1 MRRIM
6 SDSAAA
12 TASDRMCARTPL
24 HVLLAIGLL
33 ALLALMLP
41 GSAGAAYSHLP
52 VEATFPVEGC
62 SEIADIAVD
71 ESAGYVYVICDK
83 PYPEPVVIK
92 RYHLDGSKANFTGS
106 APYINGNE
114 LTGDPGSAEG
124 TFGREYSKLIAVD
137 NSSSPNHGKLFVT
150 NSPNVDVF
158 RPDGTFAGAVVQ
170 PVESSIPNR
179 LTGLDVGPDGS
190 IYIASLSPGDR
201 VSKYEPSFREVK
213 RLYGDVGGFGSSP
226 FGDPERVQ
234 VDSTGAI
241 WEAHGGFSVHQL
253 TKYEADQFTEE
264 LGIPAFNPPAEQ
276 VEPWIATP
284 SPFVANPL
292 LSGGFKQFDVDVTTN
307 DLYVDR
313 GDHIETYSQGTPEEM
328 AYPDAPSF
336 GGGGVLHES
345 NAVAVT
351 RNHHVYAS
359 TNAGPQFEPEQE
371 IVIFPA
377 GDILPNVH
385 TYPSNLEEVGHTT
398 ATLHGKVEP
407 AGGDPVDECFVEY
420 SPSASYS
427 SEVGTAPCSPDAST
441 SNYTADTEV
450 SAHLSSL
457 TEGELYHYRLV
468 AGNGHGTNTGID
480 RTVRSAF
487 VLRAKTLPAEEI
499 DTSGATLKASF
510 DPDGI
515 ETHFHFEYGITTAYG
530 EATSSEPGGSGKGVI
545 VVGQPITGL
554 PSGRVF
560 HYRLVAENEN
570 GTTYGPDLTFRTG
583 SAPDIGGV
591 RTTEIGPTSAVLHAR
606 INPVGYDT
614 EYTFEYGTTP
624 NYGRSVP
631 LPMGHLEPETEPVEL
646 EEDIE
651 GLEYGVTYHFRVVA
665 KNRWGTATSDDTTF
679 DYAPPLCPND
689 HVRQQTGS
697 SYLPDCRAYELVSP
711 GSAGAVVFFPSHAE
725 FEKEQTYLPFNQ
737 ETSYP
742 VNRGFAGSPSRFAFF
757 GGTGVVTGLNA
768 PNSFSDMY
776 MGTRTNTGWVTTVPG
791 LTGSEAFTTGQKECS
806 ESMALCIDRREP
818 QGEEFG
824 FPTEFAPYLF
834 TAAGKKLGQ
843 LPTNLAVIPGGR
855 EFQGQERMSGDFS
868 HFIFGSAEHQK
879 IGPCCSQ
886 PMVPAVAFAPG
897 GVPTGMG
904 SLYDND
910 IAAKTVSLI
919 SKLPGGGPLPE
930 VVPTSQGVE
939 IAGVSPDGSHVL
951 MQTPAAGGL
960 SYLYMRV
967 GGGLGVTYEVS
978 EGKPVAPIGMTRN
991 GSKVFFT
998 TPEQLSPQDTDSSED
1013 LYMWSEA
1020 TGQVTLLSQGDGN
1033 GNVDSCNAGWTSGCS
1048 VKPLNPEYAHPNGNR
1063 AVSAPNSMDDLF
1075 AEGSGDVYFYSPEI
1089 LDGSRPGIR
1098 NQRNLYVYRK
1108 GAVHLVA
1115 TLDPGTEINRMQ
1127 ISSDGLHAAMLT
1139 ASRLT
1144 SYDNRGFREMYTYDP
1159 ETERITC
1166 ASCNPSGAPPT
1177 GDVIASQGGRFM
1189 AEDGRVFFTS
1199 RDALVPR
1206 DRNGKIL
1213 DVYEY
1218 VNGRP
1223 QLITSGLGPRDYTG
1237 GSEILNL
1244 LEKPQH
1250 TGLEAVSRDGTDVF
1264 FSTFETLVSQ
1274 DHNGEFVKFYD
1285 ARTGG
1290 GFPNDPQPA
1299 PCAAADE
1306 CHGEGSAPPAPPVTA
1321 TGVNLGAGGNVVS
1334 QSKRHHKKHRGHK
1347 RRGRRHRANSHRG
1360 KNHRGKR
1367 HQRKQIHRNQGER
1380 SHG

>member
-1 MRRIM
+1 MRI
-6 SDSAAA
+6 SAAA
-12 TASDRMCARTPL
+12 IVSDRAGGRASSAA
-24 HVLLAIGLL
+24 LLAIGLL
-33 ALLALMLP
+33 AVLALVLP

-52 VEATFPVEGC
+52 SEKTFPVEGC

-71 ESAGYVYVICDK
+71 ESEGYVYVICDK

-92 RYHLDGSKANFTGS
+92 RYHLDGSEADFGGS
-106 APYINGNE
+106 APYISGNE
-114 LTGDPGSAEG
+114 LIGDPGSAEG
-124 TFGREYSKLIAVD
+124 TFGREYTKLIAVD
-137 NSSSPNHGKLFVT
+137 NSSSPNNGKLFVT

-213 RLYGDVGGFGSSP
+213 RLYGSIGGFGSSA

-276 VEPWIATP
+276 VEPWIADP
-284 SPFVANPL
+284 SPFVADPL
-292 LSGGFKQFDVDVTTN
+292 LAGGFNQFDVDVTTN

-313 GDHIETYSQGTPEEM
+313 ENRIETYSQGTPEET
-328 AYPDAPSF
+328 AYPDAPTF
-336 GGGGVLHES
+336 GGGELHES
-345 NAVAVT
+345 NAIAVT
-351 RNHHVYAS
+351 RSHRVYAS
-359 TNAGPQFEPEQE
+359 TNAGARGELKQK
-371 IVIFPA
+371 IVIYPA
-377 GDILPNVH
+377 GDILPDVH
-385 TYPSNLEEVGHTT
+385 TYPSDIEEVGHTS
-398 ATLHGKVEP
+398 ATLHGMVEP

-427 SEVGTAPCSPDAST
+427 SEVGTAPCTPDASS
-441 SNYTADTEV
+441 SNYSSNTEI
-450 SAHLSSL
+450 SAELSGL
-457 TEGELYHYRLV
+457 TEGQLYHYRLV

-480 RTVRSAF
+480 RTVRPAF
-487 VLRAKTLPAEEI
+487 VLQAKTLPAEEI
-499 DTSGATLKASF
+499 DASGATLKASF
-510 DPDGI
+510 DPDEI
-515 ETHFHFEYGITTAYG
+515 ETHYHFEYGITTGYG
-530 EATSSEPGGSGKGVI
+530 EETPSELGGSGKGVI
-545 VVGQPITGL
+545 VVGQPIGGL

-560 HYRLVAENEN
+560 HFRLVAENEN

-583 SAPDIGGV
+583 SVPDIGGV
-591 RTTEIGPTSAVLHAR
+591 RTSDIGPSSAVLHAR

-624 NYGRSVP
+624 NYGQSVP
-631 LPMGHLEPETEPVEL
+631 LPMGHLDPETEPIDL
-646 EEDIE
+646 EEVIE

-665 KNRWGTATSDDTTF
+665 KNTWGTATSDDTTF

-711 GSAGAVVFFPSHAE
+711 GSAGAVVFFPSHAA
-725 FEKEQTYLPFNQ
+725 FEKEQSYFAFNR

-742 VNRGFAGSPSRFAFF
+742 VNRGFASAPSRFAFF
-757 GGTGVVTGLNA
+757 GGTGVVSGLNA
-768 PNSFSDMY
+768 PNSFNDMY

-791 LTGSEAFTTGQKECS
+791 LTGSEAFETGQKECS
-806 ESMALCIDRREP
+806 ESMDLCIDRREP
-818 QGEEFG
+818 AGEEFG
-824 FPTEFAPYLF
+824 FPYEFAPYLF
-834 TAAGKKLGQ
+834 TAAGEKLGQ
-843 LPTNLAVIPGGR
+843 LPTNLSVIPGGR
-855 EFQGQERMSGDFS
+855 EFEGQERMSGDFS
-868 HFIFGSAEHQK
+868 HFVFGSAEAELP
-879 IGPCCSQ
+879 GPCCEKHYG
-886 PMVPAVAFAPG
+886 PAVAFAPG
-897 GVPTGMG
+897 GVTTGMG

-930 VVPTSQGVE
+930 VVPTAQG
-939 IAGVSPDGSHVL
+939 IQIGGVSPDGSHVL
-951 MQTPAAGGL
+951 MQTPAAGGR

-978 EGKPVAPIGMTRN
+978 EGKPATPIGMTRN

-998 TPEQLSPQDTDSSED
+998 TPEKLSSQDTDSSDD

-1020 TGQVTLLSQGDGN
+1020 TGQLTLLSQGDGN
-1033 GNVDSCNAGWTSGCS
+1033 GNADTCSASWASGCS
-1048 VKPLNPEYAHPNGNR
+1048 VEPLTPEYAHPNGNR
-1063 AVSAPNSMDDLF
+1063 AVSAPNSMDDLM
-1075 AEGSGDVYFYSPEI
+1075 AEVSGDVYFYSPET

-1098 NQRNLYVYRK
+1098 NQRNLYVYRD
-1108 GAVHLVA
+1108 GGVHLVA
-1115 TLDPGTEINRMQ
+1115 TLDPGTEVNRMQ
-1127 ISSDGLHAAMLT
+1127 ISSNGLHAAMLT
-1139 ASRLT
+1139 ASQLT
-1144 SYDNRGFREMYTYDP
+1144 SYDNRGFREMYTFNP
-1159 ETERITC
+1159 ETDRINC
-1166 ASCNPSGAPPT
+1166 ASCNPGGTPPT
-1177 GDVIASQGGRFM
+1177 GDVAASQGGRFM

-1199 RDALVPR
+1199 RDSLVPR
-1206 DRNGKIL
+1206 DRDGKIL

-1218 VNGRP
+1218 VSGRP
-1223 QLITSGLGPRDYTG
+1223 QLITSGLGSRDYTG

-1244 LEKPQH
+1244 LTKPQH

-1274 DHNGEFVKFYD
+1274 DNNGEFVKFYD

-1306 CHGEGSAPPAPPVTA
+1306 CHGEGSAPPAPPITA
-1321 TGVNLGAGGNVVS
+1321 TGVNLGGGGNVVS
-1334 QSKRHHKKHRGHK
+1334 QPKTHRKKHRGHR
-1347 RRGRRHRANSHRG
+1347 RRGRRHHGKNHRG

-1367 HQRKQIHRNQGER
+1367 HQRKQTHRHQGSR
-1380 SHG
+1380 RHG